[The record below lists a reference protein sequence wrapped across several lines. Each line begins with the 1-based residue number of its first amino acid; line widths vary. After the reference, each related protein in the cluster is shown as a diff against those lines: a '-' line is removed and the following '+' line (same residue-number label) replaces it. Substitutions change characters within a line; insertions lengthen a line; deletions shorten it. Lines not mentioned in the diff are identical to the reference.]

1 MYAVGAYSESRGALS
16 NGPGLVNTLS
26 IQLQQVSA
34 VLAMAQNNPLA
45 AGRAA
50 QKVFMLAQ
58 VTVLCIFAV
67 ADDPPSHAA
76 AGYPL
81 QTATAE
87 PLHDT
92 TVRTPVVFM
101 CDEPLVKTRVGA
113 AGWAHRTT
121 RRAG

>member
-1 MYAVGAYSESRGALS
+1 MPSNMYAVGAYSENRGALS

-58 VTVLCIFAV
+58 VTL
-67 ADDPPSHAA
+67 S
-76 AGYPL
+76 
-81 QTATAE
+81 
-87 PLHDT
+87 T
-92 TVRTPVVFM
+92 TLPRIRG
-101 CDEPLVKTRVGA
+101 CG
-113 AGWAHRTT
+113 
-121 RRAG
+121 